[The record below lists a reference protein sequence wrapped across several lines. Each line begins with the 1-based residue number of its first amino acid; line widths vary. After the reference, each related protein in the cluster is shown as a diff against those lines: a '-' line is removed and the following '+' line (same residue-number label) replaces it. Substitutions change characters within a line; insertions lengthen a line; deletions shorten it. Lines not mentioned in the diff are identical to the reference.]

1 MALEKIQVSGLAYEE
16 KEAAL
21 GVICIAAPVFAGG
34 TTVAAS
40 PRPSAQR
47 HWGCPGRCGAVAE
60 RAGPAHA
67 EAVPRP
73 AAPDPPEVPGRLGSG
88 PTPRTAVA
96 WLPPAGLWPAIQRIR
111 IEHDPQ
117 IRRWP
122 PHVNLLFG
130 FVPEEDFPAA
140 LPLLAAAAA
149 GCRPFDIRLGGVHTF
164 RHRSCATVWLD
175 PAAAGAAPWTE
186 LRRALA
192 EPFPYCTDRFP
203 RFTPHLSLGRTRV
216 PRVLAP
222 ECAARL
228 GVLHARV
235 AEIALLS
242 RRGAGPMRTRATI
255 DLGAGAVHQPDVSRP
270 SWSG

>member
-1 MALEKIQVSGLAYEE
+1 MPPTPAIRPPTPGPAEVPGPGEVRG
-16 KEAAL
+16 AAD
-21 GVICIAAPVFAGG
+21 VPAVAGG
-34 TTVAAS
+34 
-40 PRPSAQR
+40 
-47 HWGCPGRCGAVAE
+47 
-60 RAGPAHA
+60 
-67 EAVPRP
+67 PRP
-73 AAPDPPEVPGRLGSG
+73 AAGPGRLESF

-96 WLPPAGLWPAIQRIR
+96 WLPPPGLWPDIQRIR
-111 IEHDPQ
+111 AEHDPQ

-122 PHVNLLFG
+122 PHVNLIFG

-149 GCRPFDIRLGGVHTF
+149 QCEPFDIRLGGVRAF

-175 PAAAGAAPWTE
+175 PAAAGTAPWTE

-203 RFTPHLSLGRTRV
+203 RFIPHLSLGRTRA
-216 PRVLAP
+216 PRILAA

-235 AEIALLS
+235 TEVVLLS
-242 RRGAGPMRTRATI
+242 RRGDGPMRTRATI
-255 DLGAGAVHQPDVSRP
+255 GLGSGATDRRPGSGPAAGGYPP
-270 SWSG
+270 PEG